1 MNVGYKKGEVRLRVE
16 YERRGLTE
24 WSVNERLI
32 KEERVGR
39 LGFPVVG
46 QIKGVNN

>member
-1 MNVGYKKGEVRLRVE
+1 MNVGYKKGEGRLRVE

-32 KEERVGR
+32 REGRVGR
-39 LGFPVVG
+39 LGFLIVE
-46 QIKGVNN
+46 QIK